1 MTPQLSPLLADDR
14 CARAAWSRLA
24 EPADARAL
32 ALIKTHGAVT
42 ALAMAIEGAGDIVDT
57 FRLRAERLDVERDLA
72 VADRVGARVVCPGD
86 DEWPTGVDD
95 LDAPPICL
103 WVRGPA
109 DLPALARRSVAV
121 VGARSCTSY
130 GDLVASDL
138 AAGIADRGFTVV
150 SGAAFGIDAAAHRGA
165 LAVDGVTVAV
175 LAGGVDRPYPVAHQ
189 SLIRRIVETGAVISE
204 VAPGSA
210 PTRPRFLLRNRLI
223 ATMTTGTIVVEAGLR
238 SGSLNTARTAAEHN
252 RPVGVV
258 PGPVTSMVSAGCH
271 QARRDGFAEI
281 VTDVAEVIELV
292 GVIGDDAAPRRSAP
306 EQRVDGLDPADATA
320 LAAVPI
326 RKAASVESIAVAA
339 GLAPTAMVGS
349 LARLELLDLVV
360 REGDGWRKRP
370 PERAAQQ
377 PGVPVLGT
385 RRRPGTR

>member
-1 MTPQLSPLLADDR
+1 MTVRRSSLLDEDR
-14 CARAAWSRLA
+14 YARAAWSRLA

-32 ALIKTHGAVT
+32 GLIGAHGAVA
-42 ALAMAIEGAGDIVDT
+42 ALAMALEGSDDVVET
-57 FRLRAERLDVERDLA
+57 FRLRAERLDVERDLEI
-72 VADRVGARVVCPGD
+72 ADRVGARVVCPGD
-86 DEWPTGVDD
+86 EDWPSGVDD

-109 DLPALARRSVAV
+109 DLTALARRSVAV

-130 GDLVASDL
+130 GDLVAADFG
-138 AAGIADRGFTVV
+138 AGIADRGFTVV

-165 LAVDGVTVAV
+165 LAVDGVTLAV
-175 LAGGVDRPYPVAHQ
+175 LAGGVDRAYPVAHDG
-189 SLIRRIVETGAVISE
+189 LLRRIADTGAVISE

-271 QARRDGFAEI
+271 QARRDGIAEI

-306 EQRVDGLDPADATA
+306 EQVVDGLDPADALV
-320 LAAVPI
+320 LASVPV
-326 RKAASVESIAVAA
+326 RKAASVEKIAVAA
-339 GLAPTAMVGS
+339 GLVPTAVVGS
-349 LARLELLDLVV
+349 LARLELLALVV

-370 PERAAQQ
+370 PERTGQERL
-377 PGVPVLGT
+377 V
-385 RRRPGTR
+385 RPQG